1 MITDWI
7 GQYEVLLPINHNYNK
22 FCDILGFL
30 KLKTQEMLW
39 VLILLAVKKA
49 ILGRTMAHTVQL
61 LKHNMYCPITLSY

>member
-30 KLKTQEMLW
+30 KLKTQEMLEFFFFASGEKSY
-39 VLILLAVKKA
+39 L
-49 ILGRTMAHTVQL
+49 RAHNGT
-61 LKHNMYCPITLSY
+61 YCPIT

>member
-7 GQYEVLLPINHNYNK
+7 GQYEVILPINHNYNK

-39 VLILLAVKKA
+39 VFFASGEKSYLS
-49 ILGRTMAHTVQL
+49 AH
-61 LKHNMYCPITLSY
+61 NGAYCPITY